1 MKVVSF
7 VCSSG
12 KCQIM
17 HWRRGHKD
25 ECCRQL
31 GAIEFQDESDFGGK
45 AVLEKPSEVFGNNS
59 RKTVLEFF
67 FLNFH

>member
-17 HWRRGHKD
+17 HWRQGHKD

-45 AVLEKPSEVFGNNS
+45 AVLEKQSEVFGNNS
-59 RKTVLEFF
+59 LEKQYWTFF
-67 FLNFH
+67 F